1 MLQGPSMLSQMV
13 GFPSFEWLKHIFC
26 HITFSVSVQ
35 LQWILRLLP
44 CLVLSCF
51 SHDQLCVILW
61 TVACQAPL
69 YMGFSRQKYW
79 SGLPCPP
86 PGDVPDPGIK
96 PESPTSPALAGR
108 FSITS
113 TTWETL
119 PCLSFPNC
127 SKRRCADI
135 SLRQ

>member
-1 MLQGPSMLSQMV
+1 MVFHISHIILDYRVFVFVWHTFLSITPQGPSMLSQMV

-79 SGLPCPP
+79 SGLPCPH
-86 PGDVPDPGIK
+86 PGDLLNPGIE
-96 PESPTSPALAGR
+96 PS
-108 FSITS
+108 
-113 TTWETL
+113 L
-119 PCLSFPNC
+119 PHSRQILYHLSH
-127 SKRRCADI
+127 
-135 SLRQ
+135 QY

>member
-1 MLQGPSMLSQMV
+1 MPQGPSMLSQMV
-13 GFPSFEWLKHIFC
+13 GFPSFVWLKHIFC
-26 HITFSVSVQ
+26 HITFSVSIQ

-96 PESPTSPALAGR
+96 PESPTSPALAGS

-119 PCLSFPNC
+119 PSLSFPNC
-127 SKRRCADI
+127 SKHRCADI
-135 SLRQ
+135 SLR